1 MTAPILADLYAA
13 AADEIENRDNTSR
26 PFVAGPNVWRAIHG
40 AVFDVITSPAV
51 EGLRRHLHV
60 DQVQHWRADEATV
73 VKTLREL
80 ADEPEQLDLL
90 RAADA
95 ENRIEQ
101 ARKQLRDALG
111 QPGADGSLYQLADEV
126 AGRIKRLESENA
138 RLEAEVKRLSGQ
150 LDKAHREGSA

>member
-1 MTAPILADLYAA
+1 MTDSILADLYAA
-13 AADEIENRDNTSR
+13 AADEIENRDTSSR
-26 PFVAGPNVWRAIHG
+26 PFVAGPSVWRALHG

-51 EGLRRHLHV
+51 EGLRRHLRI

-80 ADEPEQLDLL
+80 AGQPEQLDLL

-95 ENRIEQ
+95 ENRIAQ

-111 QPGADGSLYQLADEV
+111 WPGADGSLYHLADEA
-126 AGRIKRLESENA
+126 AGRIKRLELENA
-138 RLEAEVKRLSGQ
+138 GLEAEAQRLRDQ
-150 LDKAHREGSA
+150 LDAARREGSA